1 MIFCIFLCLDYK
13 SDRISFRKLMFSYR
27 ISYRKLLQV
36 IKLVIGSDCGS
47 HRISYNKRVER
58 NTGRAERIEYMIYT
72 DVQLKEKI
80 IWLINEF
87 ESEVVEFK
95 EAKTNYSFNEIGKYG
110 YCSEKDNFLS

>member
-1 MIFCIFLCLDYK
+1 
-13 SDRISFRKLMFSYR
+13 
-27 ISYRKLLQV
+27 
-36 IKLVIGSDCGS
+36 
-47 HRISYNKRVER
+47 
-58 NTGRAERIEYMIYT
+58 MIYT